1 MKNFIIIAFL
11 FFSLETTLAQTSNLF
26 DGTWVGQGYQL
37 NNNETWSIILTI
49 KGENMYIE
57 YPSLSCNAKLTKIK
71 ADRNKLF
78 LSEKMINANTCID
91 NGLIELEW
99 LNPNELRF
107 KWAFPNGVPGSIST
121 LYKF

>member
-1 MKNFIIIAFL
+1 MKNLIFLTFLSFFTVTAF
-11 FFSLETTLAQTSNLF
+11 AQSANLF

-37 NNNETWSIILTI
+37 NNNETWSIVLTI
-49 KGENMYIE
+49 KGENMYID

-71 ADRNKLF
+71 VDKNKLF

-91 NGLIELEW
+91 NGIIELEW
-99 LNPNELRF
+99 LNPNELRY
-107 KWAFPNGVPGSIST
+107 KWAFSNGTPGSIST